1 MPCFHTHWLVALRAI
16 QSAPEPVGQGSRA
29 YLDRCAQYRQA
40 LIKAIDTRA
49 FDAKQTRSALRKA
62 LKDAAHDWQKGIQAS
77 KEYDAITCF
86 SAYMLGAC
94 GPDFWT
100 VGSTSHFLRSL
111 IPDRAP
117 EHFDLGH
124 YNRTHHQ
131 FELSV
136 ADVGG
141 ANKTDLQSLV
151 QRAYFLGMA
160 THVAADLVVHQL
172 VNISAGAY
180 NLLEKWSYIFPDKAW
195 QNEDWTLGSLG
206 KNLWNTHNKIEH
218 YWDTYVRYRY
228 LGDQEPFW
236 PGEYVGRRRQTWLQQ
251 QRYD

>member
-16 QSAPEPVGQGSRA
+16 DSAPDYV
-29 YLDRCAQYRQA
+29 QA
-40 LIKAIDTRA
+40 GGKRYVEACVDYGHALRGAIDARA
-49 FDAKQTRSALRKA
+49 SNPKQTRKQFRDALRTAAGRLAGKIREEKA
-62 LKDAAHDWQKGIQAS
+62 TH
-77 KEYDAITCF
+77 DAITCF

-100 VGSTSHFLRSL
+100 VPSHSFFDL
-111 IPDRAP
+111 IPDTAP

-124 YNRTHHQ
+124 YNRTHRQ

-141 ANKTDLQSLV
+141 ANKADLQSLV

-195 QNEDWTLGSLG
+195 QNED
-206 KNLWNTHNKIEH
+206 
-218 YWDTYVRYRY
+218 
-228 LGDQEPFW
+228 
-236 PGEYVGRRRQTWLQQ
+236 
-251 QRYD
+251 

>member
-1 MPCFHTHWLVALRAI
+1 VPCFHTHWLVALQAI
-16 QSAPEPVGQGSRA
+16 DNAPEYIRHGMEKYA
-29 YLDRCAQYRQA
+29 ELCTQYKQA
-40 LIKAIDTRA
+40 LHGAINGRA
-49 FDAKQTRSALRKA
+49 ANPKQTRSEFRQAIKTAAGDWATKIRK
-62 LKDAAHDWQKGIQAS
+62 DREI
-77 KEYDAITCF
+77 YDAITCF

-100 VGSTSHFLRSL
+100 VPSHSFVGL
-111 IPDRAP
+111 IPDTASQ
-117 EHFDLGH
+117 HFDLGH

-141 ANKTDLQSLV
+141 ANRTDLPSLV

-160 THVAADLVVHQL
+160 THIAADVVVHQL

-180 NLLEKWSYIFPDKAW
+180 NLLEKWTYIFPDKAW
-195 QNEDWTLGSLG
+195 QNEDWTFSSKG
-206 KNLWNTHNKIEH
+206 KNIWNTHNKIEH
-218 YWDTYVRYRY
+218 YWDSYVRYRY
-228 LGDQEPFW
+228 LGDQGLLW
-236 PGEYVGRRRQTWLQQ
+236 PGEHVGRWRQTGLQQ

>member
-16 QSAPEPVGQGSRA
+16 GNTPKYIKDGRKQYEVDVGTFE
-29 YLDRCAQYRQA
+29 QA
-40 LIKAIDTRA
+40 LKNAIDARA
-49 FDAKQTRSALRKA
+49 FNPKQTRSEFRQA
-62 LKDAAHDWQKGIQAS
+62 LKDEAAKWKNGIQTS

-100 VGSTSHFLRSL
+100 VGSTSHFLRTF
-111 IPDRAP
+111 IPDTAS

-136 ADVGG
+136 AKVGG
-141 ANKTDLQSLV
+141 AERTDLKALV
-151 QRAYFLGMA
+151 QQAYFLGVA

-180 NLLEKWSYIFPDKAW
+180 NLLEKWRVIFPDKAW
-195 QNEDWTLGSLG
+195 QNEDWTIGSLG
-206 KNLWNTHNKIEH
+206 KNIWNTHNKIEH

-228 LGDQEPFW
+228 LGDQGLLW
-236 PGEYVGRRRQTWLQQ
+236 PGEHVGRWRQTGLQQ